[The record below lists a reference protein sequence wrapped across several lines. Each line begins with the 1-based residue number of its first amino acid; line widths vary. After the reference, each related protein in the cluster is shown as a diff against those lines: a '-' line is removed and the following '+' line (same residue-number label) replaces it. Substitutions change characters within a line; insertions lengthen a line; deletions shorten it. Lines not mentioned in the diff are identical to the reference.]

1 MRLNT
6 GCRRCEL
13 AGIVAVLLALPLAF
27 VLAVPRDSSDSERA
41 SSKGDAR
48 VRLTEPSLNEVRIED
63 NFWKPRI
70 EINRT
75 RSLDH
80 QYEECV
86 QTGRIANFEVAAGLI
101 KGKFQG
107 RHYNDADV
115 YKWIEGASYSLA
127 THPDEKLDAILD
139 AVISKIAAAQEKDG
153 YLNTFIQLSYPKG
166 RWANLGMLHELYN
179 SGHLFE
185 AAVAHHEATGKRNLL
200 TVATRLAD
208 YIDSVF
214 GPGNRDGTSGHPEI
228 ELALVKLYRVT
239 GEKRYLR
246 LSEFF
251 LNQRGQ
257 KPSYFEKEY
266 HLLDSSFTFEFKG
279 ETISHRTLNDR
290 QFLRDPQKFDTRY
303 CQDHLPVRQQSE
315 VVGHAVRA
323 MYLYSGMADV
333 ASETGDR
340 GLLQALR
347 RLHENVT
354 LKRMYVTGGLG
365 PSKYNEGFTTDY
377 DLPNDTAYQ
386 ETCASVGMVFWN
398 HRMLKLTGSGRYA
411 DVMEQSLYNGLLAG
425 VSLAGDKFFYINPL
439 YSSGVETKDLKPEL
453 NRFSIY
459 RQAWFGTACCPTNLA
474 RLFPSL
480 GKYIY
485 GVSADGVW
493 VNLYVSSSLMT
504 RFPDGG
510 KVNLQQTSNYP
521 WEGNIRLAV
530 GLDAAREFS
539 LRLRVPAWARDAGFR
554 LNGSEVHPTVSDG
567 YAEIRRPWKDSDV
580 IEIVLPMEVRRLEAN
595 PEVTQDRGKLALRRG
610 PLIYCLEQVDQR
622 GDLDQIVLPVTARLE
637 ARFEP
642 GMLNGVT
649 VITGEGK
656 LKNSS
661 HWRDELY
668 RPVASSGFAPTP
680 IKAIPYYAWANR
692 KQGKMTVWIES
703 AR

>member
-1 MRLNT
+1 MQFTR
-6 GCRRCEL
+6 GCKRSGV
-13 AGIVAVLLALPLAF
+13 AGVAAVLLAFSPGFTQEPSVWAL
-27 VLAVPRDSSDSERA
+27 E
-41 SSKGDAR
+41 SSKSDTG
-48 VRLTEPSLNEVRIED
+48 VRLTEPSLREVQIED
-63 NFWKPRI
+63 AFWKPRI
-70 EINRT
+70 EVNRT

-80 QYEECV
+80 QYQECV

-127 THPDEKLDAILD
+127 THPDEELAARLD

-185 AAVAHHEATGKRNLL
+185 AAVAHHQATGKKNLL
-200 TVATRLAD
+200 VVATRLAD

-214 GPGNRDGTSGHPEI
+214 GPGKRDGTSGHPEI

-239 GEKRYLR
+239 AEKRYLR
-246 LSEFF
+246 LAEFF

-257 KPSYFEKEY
+257 EPSYFEKEY
-266 HLLDSSFTFEFKG
+266 RRLDPSFTFEFKG
-279 ETISHRTLNDR
+279 EIISHRSLNDR
-290 QFLRDPQKFDTRY
+290 QFLRDPTKFDTRY

-333 ASETGDR
+333 ASETGDP

-347 RLHENVT
+347 RLHDNVT

-398 HRMLKLTGSGRYA
+398 HRMLKLTGNGRYA
-411 DVMEQSLYNGLLAG
+411 DVMEQSLYNGVLSG

-439 YSSGVETKDLKPEL
+439 SSSGVETKDLKPEL

-459 RQAWFGTACCPTNLA
+459 RQGWFGTACCPTNLA

-485 GVSADGVW
+485 GVSSDGLW
-493 VNLYVSSSLMT
+493 VNLYVGSNLTT
-504 RFPDGG
+504 RFRDGG
-510 KVNLQQTSNYP
+510 TVRLRQTSNYP
-521 WEGNIRLAV
+521 WEGNIRLEV
-530 GLDAAREFS
+530 GLNSVRQFS
-539 LRLRVPAWARDAGFR
+539 LRLRVPAWASSAIFK
-554 LNGSEVHPTVSDG
+554 LNGGQIHPTVLLG
-567 YAEIRRPWKDSDV
+567 YAEIRRQWRDTDV
-580 IEIVLPMEVRRLEAN
+580 VEIALPMEVQRLEAN
-595 PEVTQDRGKLALRRG
+595 PQVAQDRGKLALRRG
-610 PLIYCLEQVDQR
+610 PLVYCLEQVDQQA
-622 GDLDQIVLPVTARLE
+622 DLDQIILPVTARLE
-637 ARFEP
+637 TRFDP
-642 GMLNGVT
+642 GLLNGVT
-649 VITGEGK
+649 VISGEGK
-656 LKNSS
+656 SVKPSS
-661 HWRDELY
+661 WSDELY
-668 RPVASSGFAPTP
+668 RPVASLGLAPTSL
-680 IKAIPYYAWANR
+680 KAIPYYAWANR

-703 AR
+703 SP

>member
-1 MRLNT
+1 MKIKDLVD
-6 GCRRCEL
+6 G
-13 AGIVAVLLALPLAF
+13 VLMVSLAF
-27 VLAVPRDSSDSERA
+27 ALGVSRGLSA
-41 SSKGDAR
+41 SGQEHPKSHGD
-48 VRLTEPSLNEVRIED
+48 VKLTEPSLREVQIED
-63 NFWKPRI
+63 TFWKPRI
-70 EINRT
+70 EVNRT

-80 QYEECV
+80 QYQECV

-127 THPDEKLDAILD
+127 THHDEKLDARLD
-139 AVISKIAAAQEKDG
+139 AVISKIAGAQERDG
-153 YLNTFIQLSYPKG
+153 YLNTFIQLSYPEG

-185 AAVAHHEATGKRNLL
+185 AAVAHHQATGKRNLL
-200 TVATRLAD
+200 GVAIRLAD
-208 YIDSVF
+208 CIDSVF
-214 GPGNRDGTSGHPEI
+214 GPRKRDGTSGHPEI

-239 GEKRYLR
+239 AEKRYLR
-246 LSEFF
+246 LAEFF

-257 KPSYFEKEY
+257 KPSYFEREY
-266 HLLDSSFTFEFKG
+266 QRLDPSFTFEFKG

-290 QFLRDPQKFDTRY
+290 QFVRDPKNFDTRY

-323 MYLYSGMADV
+323 MYLYSGMAGV
-333 ASETGDR
+333 ASETGDP

-347 RLHENVT
+347 RLHDNVT

-398 HRMLKLTGSGRYA
+398 HRMLKLTGNGGCA
-411 DVMEQSLYNGLLAG
+411 DVMEQSLYNGVLSG
-425 VSLAGDKFFYINPL
+425 VSLTGDKFFYINPL

-485 GVSADGVW
+485 GVSSDGLW
-493 VNLYVSSSLMT
+493 VNLYVGSNLTT

-510 KVNLQQTSNYP
+510 TVKLRQTSNYP
-521 WEGNIRLAV
+521 WDGKIRLEF
-530 GLDAAREFS
+530 GLNSVRQFS
-539 LRLRVPAWARDAGFR
+539 LRLRVPAWASSATFK
-554 LNGSEVHPTVSDG
+554 LNGGQVHPTVLLG
-567 YAEIRRPWKDSDV
+567 YAEIRRQWRDTDV
-580 IEIVLPMEVRRLEAN
+580 VEIVLPMEVQRVEAN
-595 PEVTQDRGKLALRRG
+595 PQVSQDRGKLALRRG
-610 PLIYCLEQVDQR
+610 PLVYCLEQVDQQA
-622 GDLDQIVLPVTARLE
+622 DLDQIVLPVTARLE
-637 ARFEP
+637 TRFEP
-642 GMLNGVT
+642 GLLNGVT
-649 VITGEGK
+649 VITGVGK
-656 LKNSS
+656 LVKPSS
-661 HWRDELY
+661 WSDELY
-668 RPVASSGFAPTP
+668 RPVASSGFAPTAL
-680 IKAIPYYAWANR
+680 KAIPYYAWANR
-692 KQGKMTVWIES
+692 KQGKMKVWIES
-703 AR
+703 SP